1 MPATNCQLSSNAHGS
16 AVRRDRLRLAP
27 QPVSFGCPGDA
38 TPGLRQGISSGCAS
52 GQIPACA
59 VLSGSSA
66 LLAIQLPAYAANCLL
81 RVCRR
86 CILWLAPLAASSD
99 LPAIPA
105 WACAAIRDP
114 SAHRL
119 LQPPACAENCLS
131 RCASDSSLWLAPP
144 TKVFWLTSDL
154 QLRLSPE
161 PQILQLTGFFNSR
174 LSSKP
179 GSSGAPSMLP
189 FGLRRRLHLLASP
202 VGCFRLSP
210 AAAPWLSG

>member
-1 MPATNCQLSSNAHGS
+1 LNLQ
-16 AVRRDRLRLAP
+16 LAP
-27 QPVSFGCPGDA
+27 S
-38 TPGLRQGISSGCAS
+38 
-52 GQIPACA
+52 
-59 VLSGSSA
+59 
-66 LLAIQLPAYAANCLL
+66 IQ
-81 RVCRR
+81 
-86 CILWLAPLAASSD
+86 
-99 LPAIPA
+99 
-105 WACAAIRDP
+105 
-114 SAHRL
+114 
-119 LQPPACAENCLS
+119 
-131 RCASDSSLWLAPP
+131 
-144 TKVFWLTSDL
+144 VFWLTSDL